1 MFDRLFIGAG
11 NPSPPL
17 LTRRRF
23 LFAATA
29 FFLLMIA
36 AGAVPGKA
44 EAASALVG
52 DKLLHVVAYTLL
64 TALVFGALRGR
75 PISRGMRTVL
85 IVAVLG
91 AVDESI
97 QALLP
102 YRHANWADWKFD
114 LMAAAACV
122 SLLIVFLQGRS
133 VPASSFRTMQ
143 TDPRKPRK
151 QGHIS
156 N

>member
-1 MFDRLFIGAG
+1 MFERFFLGAG

-17 LTRRRF
+17 STRRRF

-52 DKLLHVVAYTLL
+52 DKLLHVLAYALL
-64 TALVFGALRGR
+64 TGLVFGALRGR
-75 PISRGMRTVL
+75 PVSRGVRAVL
-85 IVAVLG
+85 AVAMLG

-114 LMAAAACV
+114 L
-122 SLLIVFLQGRS
+122 
-133 VPASSFRTMQ
+133 
-143 TDPRKPRK
+143 
-151 QGHIS
+151 
-156 N
+156 

>member
-1 MFDRLFIGAG
+1 MFERFFLGAG

-17 LTRRRF
+17 PTRRRF
-23 LFAATA
+23 LFAAVA

-36 AGAVPGKA
+36 AGSVPGKA

-52 DKLLHVVAYTLL
+52 DKLLHVLAYTLL
-64 TALVFGALRGR
+64 TGLVFGALRGR
-75 PISRGMRTVL
+75 PVSRGVRAVLTV
-85 IVAVLG
+85 AMLG

-114 LMAAAACV
+114 LMAAVACV
-122 SLLIVFLQGRS
+122 SLLIVFLQSRS
-133 VPASSFRTMQ
+133 APASDF
-143 TDPRKPRK
+143 PRQRR
-151 QGHIS
+151 Q
-156 N
+156 